1 MANGRRST
9 STSTCTLYLAKKQ
22 AKARRIRRL
31 ENTGTVT
38 VLALFRAWH
47 RLGLSFGL
55 AADKTSALKQRLTVA
70 TGQRLLA
77 AIAWKHVCKMTIT
90 TGDTVADV
98 RVIILTFKGAFPVVC
113 RQYNFEPGT
122 NVETAAKKLAEKLED
137 TSNLWRWQDS
147 GRLYPPVTLGDS
159 TAV

>member
-38 VLALFRAWH
+38 VLALFRAWA

-55 AADKTSALKQRLTVA
+55 AADRTSALKQRLTVA
-70 TGQRLLA
+70 TGERLLA
-77 AIAWKHVCKMTIT
+77 AIAWKYVCKMTIT
-90 TGDTVADV
+90 TGDTANDV
-98 RVIILTFKGAFPVVC
+98 RVILLTFKGAPGVC
-113 RQYNFEPGT
+113 RLFNSEPGT
-122 NVETAAKKLAEKLED
+122 NLETAVKKLAQKLEEED
-137 TSNLWRWQDS
+137 TLKLWH
-147 GRLYPPVTLGDS
+147 
-159 TAV
+159 